1 MSKTKKQIIEK
12 RDKLLKQINKKEK
25 ELEVIDKKANKIKRH
40 KLFKKHKKYIG
51 RCYKVSSS
59 DFNFD
64 FESDISTIKVL
75 QILGVCKKQPNY
87 AKCKILYQ
95 SGGDISM
102 TVNAINFW
110 EYSIGDFSV
119 FENSDCTRDN
129 CVEIT
134 LDEFTKFEKKLLEK
148 FKQNKLKKEND

>member
-1 MSKTKKQIIEK
+1 
-12 RDKLLKQINKKEK
+12 
-25 ELEVIDKKANKIKRH
+25 
-40 KLFKKHKKYIG
+40 
-51 RCYKVSSS
+51 
-59 DFNFD
+59 
-64 FESDISTIKVL
+64 
-75 QILGVCKKQPNY
+75 
-87 AKCKILYQ
+87 
-95 SGGDISM
+95 M

-148 FKQNKLKKEND
+148 FKQNKLKKENK